1 MTQPEFK
8 QDLSRTQEP
17 GGPFVV
23 NLFFT
28 EPVPQPSREQ
38 LLAVLGRH
46 VGEVSCF
53 CYDDKVM
60 GLAAQDYVSHFKEAD
75 LPPQLMVMS
84 CTKYDTARLGAFER
98 SQMWDC
104 PNREEVLADCRYTV
118 VATDMMAF
126 MPPGERAALTMDFL
140 EALVEL
146 YPSCRAVYLPFSG
159 KLHLAE
165 AVRAQDIPRE
175 DRFIRFAVNAR
186 FFNIQG
192 GKDMLVDTLGMGT
205 LYLPD
210 LQYHFHGMDPNW
222 VVNHAYCTASYILAH
237 ENPFKSGDTVDGIV
251 NGRFVQSIQWRCQYE
266 KSLIQPSREVLDI
279 YMNEY
284 AAGQRK

>member
-1 MTQPEFK
+1 MSQPEFK
-8 QDLSRTQEP
+8 QDLSQTREP

-23 NLFFT
+23 NLFFS

-46 VGEVSCF
+46 VGSVGCF

-60 GLAAQDYVSHFKEAD
+60 GLEARDYVSHFKEAD

-84 CTKYDTARLGAFER
+84 CIEYDTARLGPFER

-104 PNREEVLADCRYTV
+104 PNREEVLADCHYTV

-126 MPPGERAALTMDFL
+126 IPPGERAALTMDFL

-146 YPSCRAVYLPFSG
+146 YPSCRAVYLPLSG
-159 KLHLAE
+159 KLHLP
-165 AVRAQDIPRE
+165 QDIREHDVPRE

-192 GKDMLVDTLGMGT
+192 GEDMLVDTLGLGT

-222 VVNHAYCTASYILAH
+222 VVNHAYCTASYILAN
-237 ENPFKSGDTVDGIV
+237 ENPFKNGDTVDGIV
-251 NGRFVQSIQWRCQYE
+251 DGHFEQSIQWRCRYE
-266 KSLIQPSREVLDI
+266 GSLIQPSREVLDI
-279 YMNEY
+279 
-284 AAGQRK
+284 